1 MSEAD
6 IEIVE
11 LRGVTVYLSAEH
23 FPVLI
28 PTWFG
33 NPSVPSVE
41 RFIDWLDR
49 MAARAKQEGTKV
61 VLMGDL
67 TQAQRPSPEVR
78 RALAHALDRFHG
90 RNGDGFLGGSTIIG
104 QPLMRAVVIMVLA
117 LTRTQINFRPV
128 KSLAAA
134 FERTRRLLDAAGIA
148 WPEGLDP
155 DTYERP
161 KPPKTPQ

>member
-1 MSEAD
+1 MH
-6 IEIVE
+6 
-11 LRGVTVYLSAEH
+11 LNAEH
-23 FPVLI
+23 FPVLL

-41 RFIDWLDR
+41 CFIDWLDR

-67 TQAQRPSPEVR
+67 TQAQRPTPEVR
-78 RALAHALDRFHG
+78 RALARSLDRFEA
-90 RNGDGFLGGSTIIG
+90 RNGDGFIGGSTIIG
-104 QPLMRAVVIMVLA
+104 QPLMRAVVTMVLA
-117 LTRTQINFRPV
+117 LTRVKIDFRPV

-134 FERTRRLLDAAGIA
+134 FERTRRLLDAAGIP

-161 KPPKTPQ
+161 KLPQPLQPPQPPQ